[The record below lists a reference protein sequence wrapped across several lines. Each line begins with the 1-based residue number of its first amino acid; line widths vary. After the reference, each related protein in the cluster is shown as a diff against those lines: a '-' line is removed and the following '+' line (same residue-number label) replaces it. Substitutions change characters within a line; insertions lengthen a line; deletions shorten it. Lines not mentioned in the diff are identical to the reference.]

1 MEGPLGWSSCE
12 RGCQGRAGD
21 SAGVLGVGRSKSSL
35 EGTGLAQI
43 GWRKRGDGSPG
54 LLGVFLPESL
64 LRSLQGAAGCW
75 EAHKKGQI

>member
-1 MEGPLGWSSCE
+1 M
-12 RGCQGRAGD
+12 D
-21 SAGVLGVGRSKSSL
+21 
-35 EGTGLAQI
+35 GTGLARM

-54 LLGVFLPESL
+54 VLGVFLPESL